1 MNTSWCDVNKDVAED
16 VEIRF
21 YASNYEVDRP
31 LPKGKI
37 KKLIWL
43 MKDES
48 GGKLMTKFA
57 GLIGKNY
64 SYLKNDDSEDKEAK
78 DTKKVRHKRK
88 KNYQDCFEAAHFEN
102 KIKYLEKWKTDIGS
116 IKIMIKI
123 L

>member
-21 YASNYEVDRP
+21 YASNYEVDKP

-48 GGKLMTKFA
+48 GGKLIAKFA

-64 SYLKNDDSEDKEAK
+64 SYLKNDDSEDKETK

-88 KNYQDCFEAAHFEN
+88 KKLSRLFRSSSFWKQN
-102 KIKYLEKWKTDIGS
+102 KISRKMKNWHRQY
-116 IKIMIKI
+116 
-123 L
+123 

>member
-1 MNTSWCDVNKDVAED
+1 MNTSWCDVNKNVAED

-21 YASNYEVDRP
+21 YASNYEVDWP

-43 MKDES
+43 MKDEL

-78 DTKKVRHKRK
+78 DTKKYVIKEK
-88 KNYQDCFEAAHFEN
+88 KN
-102 KIKYLEKWKTDIGS
+102 WKLWRLFRS
-116 IKIMIKI
+116 SSFWK
-123 L
+123 